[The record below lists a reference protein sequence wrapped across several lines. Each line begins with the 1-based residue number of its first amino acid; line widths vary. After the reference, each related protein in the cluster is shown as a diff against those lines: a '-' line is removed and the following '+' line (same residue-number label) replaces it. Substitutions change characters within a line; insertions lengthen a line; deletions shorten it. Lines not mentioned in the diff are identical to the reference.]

1 MKIGVKIQLM
11 LMMFLMF
18 FTWGAWYGQMGTYL
32 NNTLK
37 ATGDQIGSA
46 YATFSIA
53 SILSP
58 FFVGMIADRY
68 FSAQKV
74 MGVLNILG
82 AIVLYFLIQ
91 NQNPDT
97 FFWYILAYTL
107 TFAPNLALSSSI
119 ALNQINNDE
128 EYNWSNLIS
137 LFLLILGLL
146 GILAYFLKYFNLDKD
161 QIRIYKLTIVVFFA
175 GALGVFFAGSKTK
188 NKESFPY
195 VRVLGTIAWI
205 VVTNIIG
212 FKKIGDSVT
221 IFQIAMFTSI
231 AWGIFSFT
239 LPNTPPKASGPASAS
254 QILGIDAFVLFKD
267 RSFLIFFI
275 SSVLVCIPLAFYYAH
290 ANLSLL
296 ESHMSN
302 VENKMSLGQVSEV
315 FFMLLIPFAL
325 QKYGVKKMIIVGLIA
340 WITRF
345 ICFGYGDGLSS
356 EWILYLAIV
365 LHGVCYDFFFVT
377 GQIYTDN
384 KAGEKIKNS
393 AQGLIT
399 LATYGIGMGI
409 GSKISGLVLDKYSTK
424 GIDTATGLEVI
435 THNWTGVWMV
445 PAGIAA
451 VVLVLFVMFFRDEKV
466 KG

>member
-1 MKIGVKIQLM
+1 MFKRLLQRQKNDLVCMFTTLFKLSIMKIKVKIQLM

-18 FTWGAWYGQMGTYL
+18 FTWGAWYGQMGAYL

-46 YATFSIA
+46 YTTFSIA
-53 SILSP
+53 SIIAP

-74 MGVLNILG
+74 MGILNLLG
-82 AIVLYFLIQ
+82 AVILYFLIQ
-91 NQNPDT
+91 NQNPNT

-119 ALNQINNDE
+119 AMNQM
-128 EYNWSNLIS
+128 
-137 LFLLILGLL
+137 
-146 GILAYFLKYFNLDKD
+146 KD
-161 QIRIYKLTIVVFFA
+161 P
-175 GALGVFFAGSKTK
+175 G
-188 NKESFPY
+188 KEFPAI
-195 VRVLGTIAWI
+195 RVLGTIAWI

-212 FKKIGDSVT
+212 FYGIGDKVT
-221 IFQIAMFTSI
+221 IFQLAMFTSV

-239 LPNTPPKASGPASAS
+239 LPDTPPKATGPATAS
-254 QILGIDAFVLFKD
+254 QILGTDAFILFKD
-267 RSFLIFFI
+267 RSFSIFFI

-290 ANLSLL
+290 GNLSLR
-296 ESHMSN
+296 ETNMTN

-325 QKYGVKKMIIVGLIA
+325 QKYGIKKMLIVGLIA

-345 ICFGYGDGLSS
+345 ICFGYGDGISS

-409 GSKISGLVLDKYSTK
+409 GSKLSGLVLDKYTTK
-424 GIDTATGLEVI
+424 GIDVATGLKTV
-435 THNWTGVWMV
+435 THNWTSVWMV
-445 PAGIAA
+445 PAAIAA
-451 VVLVLFVMFFRDEKV
+451 VVLVLFVVFFREEKS
-466 KG
+466 KL